1 MNQITLT
8 LDADTVREMMMALAE
23 RRIQLGAELA
33 ATKSDEVRVIANRQW
48 HRVTQA
54 MQELQQPLGETW
66 V

>member
-1 MNQITLT
+1 M
-8 LDADTVREMMMALAE
+8 E
-23 RRIQLGAELA
+23 RRHQLSAELA
-33 ATKSDEVRVIANRQW
+33 STKSDEVWVIANRQW

>member
-23 RRIQLGAELA
+23 RRIQLGAELL
-33 ATKSDEVRVIANRQW
+33 ATKSDEVWAIANRQW
-48 HRVTQA
+48 HRVTHA
-54 MQELQQPLGETW
+54 MQELQGPLGETW

>member
-8 LDADTVREMMMALAE
+8 LDADTMREVMMALCE
-23 RRIQLGAELA
+23 RRHQLSAELA
-33 ATKSDEVRVIANRQW
+33 STKSDEVWVIANRQW